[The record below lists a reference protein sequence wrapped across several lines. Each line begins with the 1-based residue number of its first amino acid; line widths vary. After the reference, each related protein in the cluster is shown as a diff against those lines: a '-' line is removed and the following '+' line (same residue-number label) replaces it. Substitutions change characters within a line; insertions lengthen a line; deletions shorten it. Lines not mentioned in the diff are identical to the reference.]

1 MGVVVRTGSRL
12 HFGLFD
18 LNGERGRC
26 DGGAGVYLEKPGVE
40 VEAEESKRTEVIAE
54 ERVAEILAAARAF
67 APHRIIVRRS
77 IPPHVGL
84 GSTTQLLLA
93 VAKAC
98 APHRRAPE
106 LARVVGRG
114 GTSGIGTWGF
124 AKGGLI
130 FDAGHAFPSEKKS
143 FLPSAASRAPP
154 PPLLARI
161 PLPRNWL
168 FVCSVPSPKRIHGK
182 LEKKIFARYCPIP
195 SREVERAFAA
205 AFSQIAPGALERDI
219 SLFGEGIVAL
229 QSIGFKKIEWRFQE
243 KATREAFTLLQKECA
258 GAGLSSFGPLVF
270 GVTDSAKQARGLA
283 SFLPNAFVSRVR
295 NKGASI
301 AHFSSSP
308 A

>member
-26 DGGAGVYLEKPGVE
+26 DGGAGVYLERPGVE
-40 VEAEESKRTEVIAE
+40 VEAEPSERTEVIAE
-54 ERVAEILAAARAF
+54 ERIAEIRAAARAF
-67 APHRIIVRRS
+67 PPHRIIVRRT

-98 APHRRAPE
+98 APHARAPE
-106 LARVVGRG
+106 LARMVGRG

-124 AKGGLI
+124 EMGGLL
-130 FDAGHAFPSEKKS
+130 FDAGHAFPAQKKS

-161 PLPRNWL
+161 PLPRDWL
-168 FVCSVPSPKRIHGK
+168 FVCSIPSPGRIYGGR
-182 LEKKIFARYCPIP
+182 EKEIFARFCPIP
-195 SREVERAFAA
+195 RREVERAFAV
-205 AFSQIAPGALERDI
+205 AFGQLAPGALERDI
-219 SLFGEGIVAL
+219 ALFGDGINAL
-229 QSIGFKKIEWRFQE
+229 QRIGFKAIEWRFQAR
-243 KATREAFTLLQKECA
+243 ATREAFAQLQRACA

-270 GVTDSAKQARGLA
+270 GVTDSAKQARRLA
-283 SFLPNAFVSRVR
+283 SSLPNAFISGAR
-295 NKGASI
+295 NRGAST
-301 AHFSSSP
+301 HRSECP